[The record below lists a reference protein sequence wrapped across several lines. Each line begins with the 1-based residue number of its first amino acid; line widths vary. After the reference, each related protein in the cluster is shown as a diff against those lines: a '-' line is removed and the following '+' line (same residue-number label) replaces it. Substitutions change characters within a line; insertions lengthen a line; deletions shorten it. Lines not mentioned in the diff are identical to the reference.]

1 MTISRCRDSEILTI
15 TEAKRETFRGVA
27 SHGIVMTRLTQLSCT
42 RKEGEREGKDRN
54 GAGDFVWVRLSL
66 GLYHLLVG
74 HS

>member
-1 MTISRCRDSEILTI
+1 MTISRCRDSEIPAT
-15 TEAKRETFRGVA
+15 TKTKRETFRGVA
-27 SHGIVMTRLTQLSCT
+27 SHGIVMTQLTQLSRT

-66 GLYHLLVG
+66 GLYHLLAG